1 MAEANFNETV
11 SALFKGM
18 DAFISTKTVVG
29 DVVKIDEDT
38 YILPLVDVNFGM
50 GAGAFGGA
58 GKQRAGG
65 GMGGKIT
72 PNAVLV
78 IQNGKTRLVSV
89 KNQDNVTRILDTIPE
104 ILDKFKKS
112 PEERAAAK
120 AADAD
125 MEKIGRKY
133 IEKEMKEE
141 TKDGKDLKE
150 TKENDRKKKK

>member
-1 MAEANFNETV
+1 MAETNFNETV

-38 YILPLVDVNFGM
+38 FILPLVDVNFGM
-50 GAGAFGGA
+50 GAGAFGGS

-89 KNQDNVTRILDTIPE
+89 KNQDNVTKVLDAVPE
-104 ILDKFKKS
+104 ILDRFKKS
-112 PEERAAAK
+112 PQERAAAK
-120 AADAD
+120 AEEAE
-125 MEKIGRKY
+125 MEKKGRKY
-133 IEKEMKEE
+133 IEKEMK
-141 TKDGKDLKE
+141 
-150 TKENDRKKKK
+150 

>member
-1 MAEANFNETV
+1 MAETNFNETV

-29 DVVKIDEDT
+29 DVVKIDDDT

-50 GAGAFGGA
+50 GAGAFGGS

-89 KNQDNVTRILDTIPE
+89 KNQDNVTKVLDAVPE
-104 ILDKFKKS
+104 ILDRFKKS
-112 PEERAAAK
+112 PQEKAAAK
-120 AADAD
+120 AAEAD
-125 MEKIGRKY
+125 MERKGRKY
-133 IEKEMKEE
+133 IEKEMK
-141 TKDGKDLKE
+141 
-150 TKENDRKKKK
+150 